1 MNRIIYAISVIGVA
15 CLCVDASADEAK
27 TNDEKKSRRDECVFF
42 STTYDWRALNE
53 LNMVLWAPNKHQAYH
68 VGLTQPVAGLRFAN
82 ALAFI
87 DGNGDR
93 LFCSY
98 GGDAIATDKVGVLE
112 KSSIHF
118 IKQLDADDIANL
130 EKQYKVDLSRK
141 QPDQKKKI
149 PKEPSRETAE

>member
-1 MNRIIYAISVIGVA
+1 MNRFSYAISLG
-15 CLCVDASADEAK
+15 CLMCLTAGALADDAKK
-27 TNDEKKSRRDECVFF
+27 TPRDECVFF
-42 STTYDWRALNE
+42 STTYDWRALND
-53 LNMVLWAPNKHQAYH
+53 LNMVLWAPNKHTAYH

-98 GGDAIATDKVGVLE
+98 GGDAIATDKIGVAE

-118 IKQLDADDIANL
+118 IKRLDAEGIAKL
-130 EKQYKVDLSRK
+130 EEKYKVDLNRDK
-141 QPDQKKKI
+141 KKKI
-149 PKEPSRETAE
+149 PKEPTRETAE

>member
-1 MNRIIYAISVIGVA
+1 MNRLIYAISISFVA
-15 CLCVDASADEAK
+15 CISAGAPADEIKNNDAK
-27 TNDEKKSRRDECVFF
+27 KTQRDECVFF
-42 STTYDWRALNE
+42 STTYDWRALND
-53 LNMVLWAPNKHQAYH
+53 LNMVLWAPNKHTAYH

-98 GGDAIATDKVGVLE
+98 GGDAIATDKIGVSE

-118 IKQLDADDIANL
+118 IKRLDPEGIVKL
-130 EKQYKVDLSRK
+130 EEKYKVDLSR
-141 QPDQKKKI
+141 DTKKKI
-149 PKEPSRETAE
+149 PKEPARETAE

>member
-1 MNRIIYAISVIGVA
+1 MNRFSYAISLG
-15 CLCVDASADEAK
+15 CLLCLSAGALADDAKK
-27 TNDEKKSRRDECVFF
+27 TPRDECVFF
-42 STTYDWRALNE
+42 STTNDWRALDD
-53 LNMVLWAPNKHQAYH
+53 LNMVLWAPNKHTAYH

-98 GGDAIATDKVGVLE
+98 GGDAIATDKIGVSE

-118 IKQLDADDIANL
+118 IKRLDAEGIAKL
-130 EKQYKVDLSRK
+130 EEKYKVDLNRDK
-141 QPDQKKKI
+141 KKKI
-149 PKEPSRETAE
+149 PKEPARETAE